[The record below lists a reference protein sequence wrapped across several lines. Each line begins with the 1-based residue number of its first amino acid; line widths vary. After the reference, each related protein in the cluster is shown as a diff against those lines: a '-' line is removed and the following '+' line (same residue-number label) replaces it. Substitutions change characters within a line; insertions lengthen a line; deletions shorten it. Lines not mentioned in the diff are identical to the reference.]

1 LGNKPVDEFS
11 VDWLALR
18 EPADRWARSED
29 LARDLALWVSS
40 PLQSR
45 PATLLDLGAGAGSN
59 LRFLA
64 PLIDGAQRWICLD
77 KDAGLLATLKTR
89 TAAWA
94 AARGLTPTAEGEDQR
109 ILGRGVDWRIE
120 TRLVDLAQ
128 GSDALPSAPGTL
140 VVASALMDLVSGPWL
155 ADLLRA
161 CWRDRSPLLAA
172 ISYDGRVEL
181 APPEPLDGLVI
192 ALVNGHQGRDKG
204 LGPALGPSAPRALAR
219 LGRSLGYR
227 LRGAESDWRLDPNQT
242 GIQECLIAGWA
253 DAARG
258 QVRDALGARAGAVRQ
273 PFDSIDRWQDA
284 RLGHVAAGRS
294 RLRVGHQDLLLL
306 PGHAPGDGDVG

>member
-1 LGNKPVDEFS
+1 VDEFS

-18 EPADRWARSED
+18 EPADRRARSAD
-29 LARDLALWVSS
+29 LARDLALWVSRA
-40 PLQSR
+40 PRHR
-45 PATLLDLGAGAGSN
+45 PTTLLDLGAGAGSN

-64 PLIDGAQRWICLD
+64 PLVDGPQRWICLD
-77 KDAGLLATLKTR
+77 KEAALLAALKTR

-120 TRLVDLAQ
+120 TRLVDLAR

-140 VVASALMDLVSGPWL
+140 VVASALMDLVSGNWL

-161 CWRDRSPLLAA
+161 CRRGQSPLLAA
-172 ISYDGRVEL
+172 LSYDGRVAL

-192 ALVNGHQGRDKG
+192 ALVNDHQGRDKG
-204 LGPALGPSAPRALAR
+204 LGAALGPSAPVVLAR
-219 LGRSLGYR
+219 MGRSLGYR
-227 LRGAESDWRLDPNQT
+227 VRGAESDWRLEPDQT
-242 GIQECLIAGWA
+242 GIQESLIAGWA
-253 DAARG
+253 DAARE
-258 QVRDALGARAGAVRQ
+258 QVRDAPGARADAVRQ
-273 PFDSIDRWQDA
+273 PLESIDRWQDI

-306 PGHAPGDGDVG
+306 PPHPPGDGDGG